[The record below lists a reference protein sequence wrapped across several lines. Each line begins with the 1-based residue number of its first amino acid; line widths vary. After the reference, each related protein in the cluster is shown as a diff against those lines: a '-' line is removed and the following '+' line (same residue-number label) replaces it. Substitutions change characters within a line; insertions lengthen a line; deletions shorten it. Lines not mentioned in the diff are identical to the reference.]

1 MITRSYK
8 FGQYGHERKDSPQG
22 ADMRGME
29 GKKRKKTTVSIY
41 WHDMQKKSIVIV
53 K

>member
-1 MITRSYK
+1 VIIRSYK

-29 GKKRKKTTVSIY
+29 GKNERKQ
-41 WHDMQKKSIVIV
+41 QK
-53 K
+53 